1 MGLLAQRPESREGDD
16 PVAVLVVELH
26 LPGGAMELVAPGL
39 IEVPPDE
46 LIEGDEVVL
55 GAEVDLGEKRAD
67 AVGDVEEIVVV
78 DEVLFLLEE
87 VLPLLHVVVLLGVAM
102 EDAVVLALP
111 LLVLQPP
118 LQLGDGRVKGRRV
131 AVSSGIVD
139 SAGPVGR
146 SDGGGVLGV
155 ELEAAVGAAAV
166 GLEAGGVGGK
176 EYEHE

>member
-1 MGLLAQRPESREGDD
+1 MGLLAQRLESSEGDD
-16 PVAVLVVELH
+16 SVAILVVELH
-26 LPGGAMELVAPGL
+26 LPGGAMELVGPGL

-46 LIEGDEVVL
+46 LIEGDEAVL

-67 AVGDVEEIVVV
+67 AIGDVEAIVVV

-87 VLPLLHVVVLLGVAM
+87 VLPLLHVVALLGVAM

-118 LQLGDGRVKGRRV
+118 LQLGDGRVEGRRV
-131 AVSSGIVD
+131 AVSSGFVD
-139 SAGPVGR
+139 GAGPVGR
-146 SDGGGVLGV
+146 SDGSGVLGV

-166 GLEAGGVGGK
+166 GLKAGGVGGK